1 MVLTVDVVDFEQK
14 FNFVL
19 WRLTGKLMNGIDELL
34 QRNRTGIV
42 FVEYLEHTVR
52 EKWLQIVS
60 EICFLIA
67 EVVEWDQTYVFRC
80 DDFFEVL
87 TTNLLLAA
95 HRFAEQLLQT
105 FQWTFV
111 ESSSGS
117 TEMAKQIKLN
127 KLQSNFA
134 CTACRNMFVRL
145 SQTVCVYICLFHS
158 CMHEYFSTILRKRC
172 LRFPSDGT

>member
-42 FVEYLEHTVR
+42 FVEYLEYTVR

-67 EVVEWDQTYVFRC
+67 EVVE
-80 DDFFEVL
+80 
-87 TTNLLLAA
+87 
-95 HRFAEQLLQT
+95 
-105 FQWTFV
+105 
-111 ESSSGS
+111 
-117 TEMAKQIKLN
+117 
-127 KLQSNFA
+127 
-134 CTACRNMFVRL
+134 
-145 SQTVCVYICLFHS
+145 
-158 CMHEYFSTILRKRC
+158 
-172 LRFPSDGT
+172 